1 MDKLSLYLGLARAP
15 FLVLTPACI
24 ALGLACVYRI
34 AGDIPVFESALVFI
48 GALAAHI
55 SVNALNEYQDFH
67 SGLDA
72 QTQRTPF
79 SGGSGVLPAH
89 PELASSALTIALIG
103 LLISMAVGVYFI
115 LQRGMALLPL
125 GLIGL
130 FLVIAYTRWITQHPL
145 LCLVA
150 PGLGFGPLMVV
161 GTCVALT
168 GTYAPLAWVASLV
181 PFFLVNNLL
190 LLNQFPD
197 AEADRQVG
205 RRHLLVTAGATQAAR
220 WYALQMMLAFAS
232 LIVAVLIGI
241 MPFGALLGLL
251 PLVWVIPTVRDVLRH
266 AEKLEFLIPAMGR
279 NVLINLL
286 TPAFMAIGMVLW

>member
-168 GTYAPLAWVASLV
+168 GTYAPLAWAASLV

-197 AEADRQVG
+197 AEADRAVG
-205 RRHLLVTAGATQAAR
+205 RKHLLVTAGAKQASR
-220 WYALQMMLAFAS
+220 WYALQMLLAFAT

-251 PLVWVIPTVRDVLRH
+251 PLVWVIPTVRGVLNH
-266 AEKLEFLIPAMGR
+266 AENLELLMPAMGR

-286 TPAFMAIGMVLW
+286 TPVFMAIGMVLW

>member
-197 AEADRQVG
+197 AEADRSVG
-205 RRHLLVTAGATQAAR
+205 RKHLLVTAGAKQASR
-220 WYALQMMLAFAS
+220 WYALQMLLAFAT

-241 MPFGALLGLL
+241 MPFGVLLGLL
-251 PLVWVIPTVRDVLRH
+251 PLVWVIPTVRGVLNH
-266 AEKLEFLIPAMGR
+266 AENLELLMPAMGR

-286 TPAFMAIGMVLW
+286 TPVFMAIGMVL

>member
-1 MDKLSLYLGLARAP
+1 MDKLSLYLGLIRAP

-34 AGDIPVFESALVFI
+34 TGAIPVFESALVLI
-48 GALAAHI
+48 GAMAAHI

-89 PELASSALTIALIG
+89 PELAPNALRIAAVG
-103 LLISMAVGVYFI
+103 MLISIAVGVYF
-115 LQRGMALLPL
+115 LQQRGMALLPL

-130 FLVIAYTRWITQHPL
+130 FLVIAYTRWITRHPL

-168 GTYAPLAWVASLV
+168 GTYAPLAWVASLA

-197 AEADRQVG
+197 VEADRSVG
-205 RRHLLVTAGATQAAR
+205 RKHLLVTAGAKQASR
-220 WYALQMMLAFAS
+220 WYALQMLLAFAT
-232 LIVAVLIGI
+232 LIATVLIGI

-251 PLVWVIPTVRDVLRH
+251 PLVWVIPTVRGVLNH
-266 AEKLEFLIPAMGR
+266 AENLELLMPAMGR

-286 TPAFMAIGMVLW
+286 TPVFMAIGMVLW